1 MNALPEREDTESQ
14 SQAAVWSAVW
24 LVSIGGCELLSIVL
38 FYGVFLVLLDCAN
51 DFPCRRTRAGDTE
64 VPTIVDEASQ

>member
-24 LVSIGGCELLSIVL
+24 LVSIGGCEFLNIVL
-38 FYGVFLVLLDCAN
+38 CYGVFLVLLDCAN
-51 DFPCRRTRAGDTE
+51 DFPCRRTQAGDTE
-64 VPTIVDEASQ
+64 VLSVFDEASQ